1 MTPINQNN
9 YIRIA
14 KRIASS
20 GYCSRREAEKFIKLK
35 KVQVNNK
42 IVDTLGLK
50 IQKYDKIIVNG
61 ILLNDTPITELFMLN
76 KPKGYIVSK
85 KDPQNRKTIYNIL
98 PKKMQKLLYIGRLDF
113 NTEGLLLLTNNGN
126 LKRYFELPKNN
137 MVRKYKV
144 KVYGNIKNIDIEKL
158 KKGISIEGINYK
170 NIILNVINTKE
181 KISWI
186 EMILKEGK
194 NREIRKILS
203 FFNLKVNNL
212 IRTNFGSYSL
222 NDLKK
227 GNTKELKLSSEI
239 LKKVDFD

>member
-1 MTPINQNN
+1 
-9 YIRIA
+9 
-14 KRIASS
+14 
-20 GYCSRREAEKFIKLK
+20 
-35 KVQVNNK
+35 
-42 IVDTLGLK
+42 
-50 IQKYDKIIVNG
+50 YDKIIVNG

>member
-1 MTPINQNN
+1 MTSINKNN
-9 YIRIA
+9 FIRIA
-14 KRIASS
+14 KRIAAS
-20 GYCSRREAEKFIKLK
+20 GYCSRREAEKLIKLK

-61 ILLNDTPITELFMLN
+61 ILLNNIPTTKLFMLN
-76 KPKGYIVSK
+76 KPKGYIVSRL
-85 KDPQNRKTIYNIL
+85 DPQNRKTIYNIL
-98 PKKMQKLLYIGRLDF
+98 PQKMQKLLYIGRLDF

-126 LKRYFELPKNN
+126 LKRYFELPNN
-137 MVRKYKV
+137 NIERKYKV
-144 KVYGNIKNIDIEKL
+144 KVYGNIKNINIERL
-158 KKGISIEGINYK
+158 KEGISIEGINYK
-170 NIILNVINTKE
+170 NIILNVINTKD

-203 FFNLKVNNL
+203 FYNLKVNNL

-227 GNTKELKLSSEI
+227 GDTKELKISSNI
-239 LKKVDFD
+239 IKKVDFD

>member
-9 YIRIA
+9 FIRIA
-14 KRIASS
+14 KRIAAS

-42 IVDTLGLK
+42 TVDTLGLR

-61 ILLNDTPITELFMLN
+61 ILLNDIPTTKLFMLN
-76 KPKGYIVSK
+76 KPKGYIVSRQ
-85 KDPQNRKTIYNIL
+85 DPQNRKTIYNIL
-98 PKKMQKLLYIGRLDF
+98 PEKMQKLLYIGRLDF

-137 MVRKYKV
+137 IERKYKV
-144 KVYGNIKNIDIEKL
+144 KVYGNIRNIDIEKL

-170 NIILNVINTKE
+170 NIILNVIYTKE

-186 EMILKEGK
+186 EMKLKEGK

-203 FFNLKVNNL
+203 FYNLKVNNL
-212 IRTNFGSYSL
+212 IRTNFGSYNL

-227 GNTKELKLSSEI
+227 GYTKELKLSSNI

>member
-1 MTPINQNN
+1 MTSNNQNN
-9 YIRIA
+9 FIRIA
-14 KRIASS
+14 KRIAAS
-20 GYCSRREAEKFIKLK
+20 GYCSRREAEKFIKSK
-35 KVQVNNK
+35 KVQVNHK
-42 IVDTLGLK
+42 IVDNLGLK

-61 ILLNDTPITELFMLN
+61 ILLNNIPATKLFMFN

-85 KDPQNRKTIYNIL
+85 KDPQKRKTIYNIL
-98 PKKMQKLLYIGRLDF
+98 PEKMQKLLYIGRLDF

-137 MVRKYKV
+137 IERKYKV
-144 KVYGNIKNIDIEKL
+144 KVYGNIRNIDIEKL

-170 NIILNVINTKE
+170 NIILNVIYTKE

-186 EMILKEGK
+186 EMKLKEGK

-203 FFNLKVNNL
+203 FFNLKVNDL

-222 NDLKK
+222 NNLKK
-227 GNTKELKLSSEI
+227 GDTKELKLSSNI